1 LYIGQAKKDNT
12 YSILNNMP
20 KDPKSFKK
28 LLHLNMNRTI
38 RILVPFLFLS
48 VGLISCHNLRVGQ
61 GDIIALISNVDSTS
75 TINFTEIDVQTDCNV
90 YLTQANFT
98 SVKVTGYE
106 NLVPNVTPLHEN
118 NKLTILLSDGYVFDN
133 NNINVYITSPSY
145 TKISVNSSAIVNSI
159 DSIVGNK
166 IEIVNN
172 SSGTISLFGDMNLV
186 DAYSAGSGVTRLCG
200 LQADTVNA
208 TMFGAGILSTKPL
221 NKLNAQVP
229 GSGQIQFV
237 GNPIVSYTITG
248 NGSIVQTLGC
258 Y

>member
-1 LYIGQAKKDNT
+1 
-12 YSILNNMP
+12 MP

-48 VGLISCHNLRVGQ
+48 VGLTSCHNLRVGQ

-90 YLTQANFT
+90 YLTQANYT